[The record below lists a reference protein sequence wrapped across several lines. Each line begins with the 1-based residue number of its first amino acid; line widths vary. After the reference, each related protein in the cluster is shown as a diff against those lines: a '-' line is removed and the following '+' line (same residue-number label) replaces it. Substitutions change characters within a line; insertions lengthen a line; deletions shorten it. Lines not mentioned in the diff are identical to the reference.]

1 MKIQHYCYTRNNHI
15 DYGDFILPNLSK
27 NQVDYI
33 RKRIQSITGDTD
45 PKFTIPKWILIKF
58 DNVIVWGCCCWNSLL
73 SQEKFKDS
81 LGRPVY
87 GFFSIVITDYLIND
101 VKIPSDIG
109 YFREMYSKEIE
120 PYWNSTE
127 RRNSVIIHESSNGH
141 RNIQAVRNEYCNL
154 LNTDIFKCQSLG
166 NLDKDSVVAAAL
178 TLDNV
183 SLLIDNDNIAQA
195 TNKNGSFMNC
205 LTPSVTSGLYAVKQQ
220 CPKCKKYVS
229 LFTTTGVCIECKDS
243 EEQNKYKIKKEE
255 EDMDKQIKI
264 ELEETKRRIAE
275 LESEVEVVRYKLKRK
290 DLIVKILIAT
300 SIVLLIMLLYTQD
313 RFSLRLFEEK
323 REIQFSPNVRPV
335 SNNSKI
341 VS

>member
-120 PYWNSTE
+120 
-127 RRNSVIIHESSNGH
+127 
-141 RNIQAVRNEYCNL
+141 L
-154 LNTDIFKCQSLG
+154 
-166 NLDKDSVVAAAL
+166 
-178 TLDNV
+178 
-183 SLLIDNDNIAQA
+183 
-195 TNKNGSFMNC
+195 
-205 LTPSVTSGLYAVKQQ
+205 
-220 CPKCKKYVS
+220 
-229 LFTTTGVCIECKDS
+229 
-243 EEQNKYKIKKEE
+243 
-255 EDMDKQIKI
+255 
-264 ELEETKRRIAE
+264 
-275 LESEVEVVRYKLKRK
+275 
-290 DLIVKILIAT
+290 
-300 SIVLLIMLLYTQD
+300 
-313 RFSLRLFEEK
+313 
-323 REIQFSPNVRPV
+323 
-335 SNNSKI
+335 
-341 VS
+341 